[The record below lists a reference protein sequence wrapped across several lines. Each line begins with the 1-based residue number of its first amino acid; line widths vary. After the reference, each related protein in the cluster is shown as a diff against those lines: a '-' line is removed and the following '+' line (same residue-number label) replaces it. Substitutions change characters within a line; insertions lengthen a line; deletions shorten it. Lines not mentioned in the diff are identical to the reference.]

1 MKRGKNWRVVFKALS
16 LLEHLIKNGAE
27 RCVDEARERI
37 YTIRTLTEF
46 RYNENGS
53 EKGTGVR
60 EKAKQ
65 LVTLLNDT
73 KQIREARKRAREL
86 RDKFVGIS
94 SHQARFDGP
103 RGRGGDSRNRN
114 KGSGSTFDRRD
125 DFGGFG
131 NEGGSYSSGGFHGSA
146 SKKKNV
152 TFPETRIKTASATIH
167 QNDLQTVVKTKK
179 TAAVGVGVVDNKR
192 SSQNRIP
199 KVSLNRIAIQ
209 IRVVIPKVTQIAI
222 LRRNEAIANKN
233 QHRQKRSR
241 SS

>member
-1 MKRGKNWRVVFKALS
+1 MVRKTFKPTEVEAKLQEVSKRNWGASSTVMNDISRYTFDYQEYSVVMKAVWDGVNEKGKNWRVVFKALS

-94 SHQARFDGP
+94 SHQAGFDGP
-103 RGRGGDSRNRN
+103 RRGGSNNRNGRNDRSRN

-125 DFGGFG
+125 DFGG
-131 NEGGSYSSGGFHGSA
+131 
-146 SKKKNV
+146 
-152 TFPETRIKTASATIH
+152 
-167 QNDLQTVVKTKK
+167 
-179 TAAVGVGVVDNKR
+179 
-192 SSQNRIP
+192 
-199 KVSLNRIAIQ
+199 
-209 IRVVIPKVTQIAI
+209 
-222 LRRNEAIANKN
+222 
-233 QHRQKRSR
+233 
-241 SS
+241 